1 MDKNIIIKLKGEGII
16 AQKQEGYFSVRIL
29 TMAGNISSQDLV
41 KIANMAEK
49 YGKGYIGV
57 TTRLSVELPWVKFE
71 DIDKVKEEISK
82 AGLMH
87 GGTGK
92 KVRPLVACKGTVCT
106 HGIFDTQ
113 KLCSELHD
121 KYFGEDMPSKF
132 KIGIVGC
139 PNNCAKASLNDIG
152 FMGQK
157 KVKFDF
163 EKCKNCGLCINVCRA
178 KVLEKGENN
187 IKFQEDKCV
196 NCGACEKICPFEAI
210 SIEKEG
216 ISVFVGGKFGR
227 QYRIGDR
234 INNIFKVE
242 DADRIVK
249 KITDYHKERAM
260 GAERLSSMVDRIGWE
275 NVEKDL
281 L

>member
-1 MDKNIIIKLKGEGII
+1 MNKDIITKLKGEGFI

-29 TMAGNISSQDLV
+29 TMAGNLSSKELGDLTN
-41 KIANMAEK
+41 IAEK
-49 YGKGYIGV
+49 YGRGYIGF
-57 TTRLSVELPWVKFE
+57 TTRLSVEIPWVKFQ
-71 DIDKVKEEISK
+71 DIDRVKEEITK
-82 AGLMH
+82 AGLKH

-92 KVRPLVACKGTVCT
+92 KVRPIVACKGTVCT

-121 KYFGEDMPSKF
+121 KYFGESMPAKF

-163 EKCKNCGLCINVCRA
+163 ERCKNCGLCVSVCRA
-178 KVLEKGENN
+178 KVLEKGDQS
-187 IKFQEDKCV
+187 IKFDEEQCV
-196 NCGACEKICPFEAI
+196 NCGACEKVCQFEAI

-216 ISVFVGGKFGR
+216 LAVFVGGKFGR
-227 QYRIGDR
+227 QYRIGNK
-234 INNIFKVE
+234 IESIYKVE
-242 DADRIVK
+242 EADEIVK
-249 KITDYHKERAM
+249 KITDYYKESAI
-260 GAERLSSMVDRIGWE
+260 GAERLSSMIDRIGWE
-275 NVEKDL
+275 VVETDL